1 MLRIRSTALVAA
13 ALAIAGCAWFPTFDE
28 VIPDK
33 QKEYQKSQSLPDLE
47 VPPDLTTDSIRD
59 TLAVPD
65 VDASGTASYSTFQ
78 ERIAQRKKKRD
89 AGSEG
94 SQSAAKLE
102 VPADETLL
110 IIDAEPA
117 VVWAEL
123 RPFWK
128 DRGYALDL
136 DDEELGVLETGWVEN
151 RAKQERDRFKVFL
164 EAGEESGTTV
174 LYLSHVGEALAPIG
188 EGLEWRERPR
198 DAGLEGRMAER
209 LKKALSGEPESPA
222 EAAQKPAAD
231 PAPRPKPKIGPA
243 APSGGAVHAELL
255 NAGEGKAY
263 LRVSNDFAK
272 VWRNTGFALG
282 RIGAKV
288 EDEDRSRGSYYLR
301 FSDTAAPKPEKGF
314 FSSLAFWRDDDD
326 DEFEIHL
333 TDVGNNTEVIVLDPN
348 GNWDDS
354 ATAARILRLLRT
366 ELNK

>member
-1 MLRIRSTALVAA
+1 MIT
-13 ALAIAGCAWFPTFDE
+13 GCAWFPTFDE

-47 VPPDLTTDSIRD
+47 VPPDLATESIRD
-59 TLAVPD
+59 TLEVPD
-65 VDASGTASYSTFQ
+65 VDASGTASYSTYQ
-78 ERIAQRKKKRD
+78 ERIAQRKKEPE
-89 AGSEG
+89 AVESPI
-94 SQSAAKLE
+94 AAKLG
-102 VPADETLL
+102 VLADETRL

-117 VVWAEL
+117 VVWADL
-123 RPFWK
+123 QAFWK

-136 DDEELGVLETGWVEN
+136 DDEDLGTLETGWVEN
-151 RAKQERDRFKVFL
+151 RAKQERDRFKVSI

-174 LYLSHVGEALAPIG
+174 LYLTHVGEVLTPIG

-198 DAGLEGRMAER
+198 DAGLEGRMAAR
-209 LKKALSGEPESPA
+209 LKEALSGQSVEPTA
-222 EAAQKPAAD
+222 EARQLPPD
-231 PAPRPKPKIGPA
+231 DPKPKVSTQPA
-243 APSGGAVHAELL
+243 ASSGEPIHAELL
-255 NAGEGKAY
+255 NAGQGKAY

-282 RIGAKV
+282 QIGAKV

-301 FSDTAAPKPEKGF
+301 FSDSAAPNPEKGF

-333 TDVGNNTEVIVLDPN
+333 TDVGNNTEVIVLDPD
-348 GNWDDS
+348 GNWDNG
-354 ATAARILRLLRT
+354 ATAARILRLLLA

>member
-1 MLRIRSTALVAA
+1 MLRIRSTGLVAGV
-13 ALAIAGCAWFPTFDE
+13 LVIAGCAWFPTFDE
-28 VIPDK
+28 VTLDK

-65 VDASGTASYSTFQ
+65 VDASGTARYSTYQ
-78 ERIAQRKKKRD
+78 ERIAQRKKQRE
-89 AGSEG
+89 AGSAE
-94 SQSAAKLE
+94 SPSAAKLG
-102 VPADETLL
+102 VLADETLL

-117 VVWAEL
+117 VVWTEL
-123 RPFWK
+123 RPFLK
-128 DRGYALDL
+128 DRGYALDV
-136 DDEELGVLETGWVEN
+136 DDEDLGVLETGWVEN
-151 RAKQERDRFKVFL
+151 RAKQERDRFKVFV

-174 LYLSHVGEALAPIG
+174 LYLSHVGEALTPIG
-188 EGLEWRERPR
+188 DGLEWRERPR
-198 DAGLEGRMAER
+198 DAGLEERMAAR
-209 LKKALSGEPESPA
+209 LKKVLSGQSVEPTA
-222 EAAQKPAAD
+222 EGRQP
-231 PAPRPKPKIGPA
+231 PPGPKPKLSSGPA
-243 APSGGAVHAELL
+243 APSGEPTRADLL

-282 RIGAKV
+282 QIGAKV

-301 FSDTAAPKPEKGF
+301 FSDTEAPKPDKGF
-314 FSSLAFWRDDDD
+314 LSSLAFWRDDDD

-333 TDVGNNTEVIVLDPN
+333 TDVGNNTEVIVLDPD
-348 GNWDDS
+348 GNWDNS

>member
-1 MLRIRSTALVAA
+1 MLRIRSTALVVA
-13 ALAIAGCAWFPTFDE
+13 ALAIAGCAWFPTFDD

-47 VPPDLTTDSIRD
+47 VPPDLATESIRD
-59 TLAVPD
+59 TLEVPD
-65 VDASGTASYSTFQ
+65 VDASGAASYSTYQ
-78 ERIAQRKKKRD
+78 ERIAQRKR
-89 AGSEG
+89 GSGSAEG
-94 SQSAAKLE
+94 PSAAKLG
-102 VPADETLL
+102 VLADETPL
-110 IIDAEPA
+110 IVDAEPA
-117 VVWAEL
+117 VVWADL

-136 DDEELGVLETGWVEN
+136 DDEDLGTLETGWVEN
-151 RAKQERDRFKVFL
+151 HAKQERDRFKVSI
-164 EAGEESGTTV
+164 EAGEQSGTTV
-174 LYLSHVGEALAPIG
+174 LYLTHVGEALTPIG

-198 DAGLEGRMAER
+198 DAGLEGRMAAH
-209 LKKALSGEPESPA
+209 LKKALSGEPVAAA
-222 EAAQKPAAD
+222 EAALEPAAD
-231 PAPRPKPKIGPA
+231 PAPRPKPKIAPA
-243 APSGGAVHAELL
+243 EESGGAIQAELL
-255 NAGEGKAY
+255 NAGDGKAY

-282 RIGAKV
+282 QIGAKV

-333 TDVGNNTEVIVLDPN
+333 TDVGNNTEVIVLDPD
-348 GNWDDS
+348 GNWDNG
-354 ATAARILRLLRT
+354 ATAARILRLLLA

>member
-1 MLRIRSTALVAA
+1 M
-13 ALAIAGCAWFPTFDE
+13 IAGCTWFPTFDD

-47 VPPDLTTDSIRD
+47 VPPDLTTESIRD
-59 TLAVPD
+59 TLEVPD
-65 VDASGTASYSTFQ
+65 VDASGAASYSTYQ
-78 ERIAQRKKKRD
+78 ERIARRKKEPE
-89 AGSEG
+89 AGSAE
-94 SQSAAKLE
+94 SPSAAKLG
-102 VPADETLL
+102 VPADETPL

-117 VVWAEL
+117 VVWADL

-136 DDEELGVLETGWVEN
+136 DDEDGGVLETGWVEN

-164 EAGEESGTTV
+164 ETGEESGTTV
-174 LYLSHVGEALAPIG
+174 LYLTHVGEVLTPIG

-198 DAGLEGRMAER
+198 DVGLEGRMAAR
-209 LKKALSGEPESPA
+209 LKKALSGEPVAPA
-222 EAAQKPAAD
+222 EAAQRPAAD
-231 PAPRPKPKIGPA
+231 PAPRQKPKIA
-243 APSGGAVHAELL
+243 LAEESGADARADLL

-272 VWRNTGFALG
+272 VWRNTGFALEQ
-282 RIGAKV
+282 IGAKV
-288 EDEDRSRGSYYLR
+288 DDEDRSRGSYYLR
-301 FSDTAAPKPEKGF
+301 FSDTTAPKPEKGF
-314 FSSLAFWRDDDD
+314 LSSLAFWRDDDD

-333 TDVGNNTEVIVLDPN
+333 TDVGNNTEVIVLDPD
-348 GNWDDS
+348 GNWDNS

>member
-1 MLRIRSTALVAA
+1 MLLIRSTALVAGL
-13 ALAIAGCAWFPTFDE
+13 LAITGCAWFPTLDD

-47 VPPDLTTDSIRD
+47 VPPDLTTESIRD

-65 VDASGTASYSTFQ
+65 VDASGTASYSTYQ
-78 ERIAQRKKKRD
+78 ERIAQRKKERE
-89 AGSEG
+89 AGSAESPG
-94 SQSAAKLE
+94 AAKLG
-102 VPADETLL
+102 VLADETLL

-128 DRGYALDL
+128 DRGYALDV

-151 RAKQERDRFKVFL
+151 RAKQERDRFKVSI

-174 LYLSHVGEALAPIG
+174 LYLSHAGEALTPNG
-188 EGLEWRERPR
+188 EDLEWRERPR
-198 DAGLEGRMAER
+198 DAGLEGRMAAHLR
-209 LKKALSGEPESPA
+209 IALSGEAVEPA
-222 EAAQKPAAD
+222 EAVQEPAVD
-231 PAPRPKPKIGPA
+231 PAPRPPA
-243 APSGGAVHAELL
+243 EEPGADGRAELL

-282 RIGAKV
+282 QIGAKV

-301 FSDTAAPKPEKGF
+301 FSETAAPKPEKGF
-314 FSSLAFWRDDDD
+314 LSSLAFWRDDDD

-333 TDVGNNTEVIVLDPN
+333 TDVGNNTEVIVLDPD
-348 GNWDDS
+348 GNWDNS

>member
-1 MLRIRSTALVAA
+1 MSRIRSTALVAA

-47 VPPDLTTDSIRD
+47 VPPDLTTESIRD

-65 VDASGTASYSTFQ
+65 VNASGTASYSTYQ
-78 ERIAQRKKKRD
+78 ERIAQQKKQPQ
-89 AGSEG
+89 AGSAE
-94 SQSAAKLE
+94 SPSAAKRGVL
-102 VPADETLL
+102 ADETLL

-136 DDEELGVLETGWVEN
+136 DDEEHGVSETGWVEN

-164 EAGEESGTTV
+164 EAGKESGTTM
-174 LYLSHVGEALAPIG
+174 LYLSHVGEALTPIG
-188 EGLEWRERPR
+188 EDLKWRERPR
-198 DAGLEGRMAER
+198 DARLEGRMAAR
-209 LKKALSGEPESPA
+209 LKKTLSGEPVSAA
-222 EAAQKPAAD
+222 EAVHEPAAD
-231 PAPRPKPKIGPA
+231 PAPRPKLKIAPA
-243 APSGGAVHAELL
+243 EESGGAIHAELL

-272 VWRNTGFALG
+272 VWRNIGFALDQ
-282 RIGAKV
+282 IGAKV
-288 EDEDRSRGSYYLR
+288 EDEDRSHGSYYLR

-333 TDVGNNTEVIVLDPN
+333 TDVGNNTEVIVLDPD
-348 GNWDDS
+348 GNWDNS

>member
-1 MLRIRSTALVAA
+1 MLRIRSAGLVGA

-28 VIPDK
+28 VILDK
-33 QKEYQKSQSLPDLE
+33 QKDYQKSQSLPDLE

-65 VDASGTASYSTFQ
+65 VDASGTARYSTYQ
-78 ERIAQRKKKRD
+78 ERIAQRKKQRE
-89 AGSEG
+89 AGSAE
-94 SQSAAKLE
+94 SPSAAKLG
-102 VPADETLL
+102 VLADETLL

-123 RPFWK
+123 RPFMK
-128 DRGYALDL
+128 DRGYALDV

-151 RAKQERDRFKVFL
+151 PAKQERDRFKVFL

-174 LYLSHVGEALAPIG
+174 LYLSHVGEVLTPIG
-188 EGLEWRERPR
+188 DGLEWRERPR
-198 DAGLEGRMAER
+198 DAGLEERMAAR
-209 LKKALSGEPESPA
+209 LKKVLSGQSVETTA
-222 EAAQKPAAD
+222 EARQP
-231 PAPRPKPKIGPA
+231 PPGLKPKLASGPA
-243 APSGGAVHAELL
+243 APSGEGIHAELL

-282 RIGAKV
+282 QIGAKV

-301 FSDTAAPKPEKGF
+301 FSDTTAPKPDKSF
-314 FSSLAFWRDDDD
+314 LSSLAFWRDDDD

-333 TDVGNNTEVIVLDPN
+333 TDVGNNTEVIVLDPD
-348 GNWDDS
+348 GNWDNS
-354 ATAARILRLLRT
+354 ETAARILRLLRT

>member
-1 MLRIRSTALVAA
+1 MLRIRSTGLVAG
-13 ALAIAGCAWFPTFDE
+13 LLVITGCAWFPTFDD

-47 VPPDLTTDSIRD
+47 VPPDLTTESIRD
-59 TLAVPD
+59 TLEVPD
-65 VDASGTASYSTFQ
+65 VDASGAANYSTYQ
-78 ERIAQRKKKRD
+78 ERIAQRKKEPE
-89 AGSEG
+89 AGSAE
-94 SQSAAKLE
+94 SPSAAKLGAL
-102 VPADETLL
+102 ADETQL

-123 RPFWK
+123 RPFWE

-136 DDEELGVLETGWVEN
+136 DDEEGGVLETGWVEN
-151 RAKQERDRFKVFL
+151 RAKQERDRFKVIL

-174 LYLSHVGEALAPIG
+174 LYLTHVGEALTQ
-188 EGLEWRERPR
+188 GLEWRERPR
-198 DAGLEGRMAER
+198 DAGLEGRMAAH
-209 LKKALSGEPESPA
+209 LKKALSGQSVEPTAKAEPSP
-222 EAAQKPAAD
+222 PG
-231 PAPRPKPKIGPA
+231 PKPRSKPEIA
-243 APSGGAVHAELL
+243 SAEESGTEDARADLL

-263 LRVSNDFAK
+263 LRVANDFAK

-282 RIGAKV
+282 QIGAKV

-314 FSSLAFWRDDDD
+314 LSSLAFWRDDDD

-333 TDVGNNTEVIVLDPN
+333 TDVGNNTEVIVLDPD
-348 GNWDDS
+348 GNWDNS